1 MKKFKKGKVFIVCAM
16 DTEGPITNKKK
27 PDILD
32 SWNKI
37 RKLVNTLTSKK
48 FREKNLDS
56 SGKGIV
62 YSWFILTLT
71 GFNTIL
77 SKTYVLS

>member
-37 RKLVNTLTSKK
+37 RKLVNTI
-48 FREKNLDS
+48 D
-56 SGKGIV
+56 
-62 YSWFILTLT
+62 
-71 GFNTIL
+71 
-77 SKTYVLS
+77 